1 MNKISKCT
9 LALAI
14 VLVSAL
20 ITNQSAQAQT
30 FATLYSFCSEKDC
43 KDGADPYAGLIQG
56 TDGNL
61 YGTTEFGGTGS
72 CSDVDGCGTAFKI
85 SLSGALT
92 TLHRFVRSTDGAEP
106 IAGLA
111 QAVNGDLYGT
121 ASVGGTNNDGTVFK
135 VMPTGKFTVLHT
147 FAGTDGETP
156 WGTPILGTDGDLFGT
171 TYEGGANE
179 SLGGTVFKITPGG
192 TLTTLYSSVD
202 IYWNPF
208 AGLVQATNG
217 EFYGMSQY
225 AGTGACNHGCGT
237 IFRFADG
244 TVTTV
249 YNFAGQEGSPPW
261 PYAPLV
267 QGTTGELY
275 GMTEENGSD
284 SSGTVFRVTTGG
296 TKFKTLHSFDM
307 SANPTS
313 GLIQATDGNFYGTTN
328 MDGANEAGTIFK
340 ITPSGTL
347 TVLYNFCS
355 QESCTDGGDP
365 QAGLIQDTNGNLY
378 GTTYYGGANGKGA
391 VFSLSI
397 GLGPFVSTQINSGMV
412 GGAVTILG
420 TDLTGATSVTFNG
433 TPATFTV
440 VSASEITT
448 TVPTGATTGFIVVTT
463 PGGTLTSNKMF
474 NVKT

>member
-9 LALAI
+9 LALAM
-14 VLVSAL
+14 VLVSAF

-43 KDGADPYAGLIQG
+43 KDGGEPYAGLIQG

-72 CSDVDGCGTAFKI
+72 CSDVDGCGTAFKV

-111 QAVNGDLYGT
+111 QATNGDLYGA
-121 ASVGGTNNDGTVFK
+121 ASVGGTNNGGTVFK
-135 VMPTGKFTVLHT
+135 VMPGGGFKVLHT
-147 FAGTDGETP
+147 FAGTDGSTP

-171 TYEGGANE
+171 TYEGGANGT
-179 SLGGTVFKITPGG
+179 GGTIFKITPGG
-192 TLTTLYSSVD
+192 TLTTLYSSVS

-208 AGLVQATNG
+208 AGLVQASNG
-217 EFYGMSQY
+217 DFYGMTQY
-225 AGTGACNHGCGT
+225 GGSSACNNGCGT
-237 IFRFADG
+237 IFKFADD
-244 TVTTV
+244 TLTTV
-249 YNFAGQEGSPPW
+249 YSFAGQEGSPPW

-267 QGTTGELY
+267 QGTTGDFY
-275 GMTEENGSD
+275 GMTEADGTD
-284 SSGTVFRVTTGG
+284 SSGTVFRVNTGG
-296 TKFKTLHSFDM
+296 TNFKTLHSFDM
-307 SANPTS
+307 GANPTS

-355 QESCTDGGDP
+355 QEGCTDGGDP
-365 QAGLIQDTNGNLY
+365 NAGLIQDTNGNLY
-378 GTTYYGGANGKGA
+378 GTTYYGGANNRGV

-397 GLGPFVSTQINSGMV
+397 GLGPFVSTQINSGKV
-412 GGAVTILG
+412 GAAVTILG
-420 TDLTGATSVTFNG
+420 TDLTGASGVAFNG
-433 TPATFTV
+433 IAASFTV

-463 PGGTLTSNKMF
+463 PGGTLTSNKVF
-474 NVKT
+474 TVKT